1 MMKELCPIIIRIFE
15 MKNTQKR
22 AIIEKLNKQA
32 HGRLGSLYEVHI
44 LFFNIL
50 ILLFFHYC

>member
-1 MMKELCPIIIRIFE
+1 MMKELCPIIIGIFE

-22 AIIEKLNKQA
+22 TIIEKLNKQA

-50 ILLFFHYC
+50 ILFFRYC